1 MGANGVSSRERWTE
15 SSAGAK
21 LKGVT
26 LPPKYLKYLIGR
38 AIRGIGKEIVFTTL
52 LIINIYF

>member
-1 MGANGVSSRERWTE
+1 MYKYMVPEDQ
-15 SSAGAK
+15 GAK